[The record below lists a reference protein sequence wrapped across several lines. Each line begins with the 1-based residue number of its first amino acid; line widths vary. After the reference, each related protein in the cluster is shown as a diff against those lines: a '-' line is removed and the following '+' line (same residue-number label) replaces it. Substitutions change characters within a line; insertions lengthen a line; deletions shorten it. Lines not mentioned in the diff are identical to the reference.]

1 MPRKQFWSSSSAR
14 TKPMSKVYIILE
26 NGRVFE
32 GESFGAEGDAVGELV
47 FTTGVVGYVE
57 TLTDPSYAGQ
67 IIMHTFPEMGNYGI
81 IHEDYE
87 SWKCHARGVVVRNW
101 CKEPS
106 NFRCEGTLDSFLKSQ
121 GVVGICGVDTREIT
135 QLIRETGVMNAMIT
149 KTRPEGV
156 PDTVKSYTVTG
167 VVAETSAKSPYIVA
181 PKGEEKYSV
190 ALIDYGAKRNII
202 RELAELGCKVTVFP
216 YNAEADE
223 ILATRPDG
231 VMLSNGPGDPA
242 ENVGCIKE
250 IRELLGKVPIF
261 GICLGHQLM
270 ALAAGG
276 KTEKLRYGHRGGNQ
290 PVRSLDNGRVYITS
304 QNHGY
309 AVISDS
315 LESNV
320 ANLSYVNLN
329 DNTCE
334 GLDYPSLKAF
344 SLQFHPEAHCG
355 PRDMRFVFKKFL
367 NLMDGGVQ

>member
-1 MPRKQFWSSSSAR
+1 
-14 TKPMSKVYIILE
+14 MSKIYLVLE

-32 GESFGAEGDAVGELV
+32 GEAFGADGDTLGELV

-87 SWKCHARGVVVRNW
+87 SWKCHAKGVVVRNW
-101 CKEPS
+101 CKNPS
-106 NFRCEGTLDSFLKSQ
+106 NFRCEETLDNFLKSQ
-121 GVVGICGVDTREIT
+121 SVVGICGVDTREIT
-135 QLIRETGVMNAMIT
+135 QIIRETGVMNAIIT
-149 KTRPEGV
+149 RTLPEGV
-156 PDTVKSYTVTG
+156 PDSVKPYKVTG
-167 VVAETSAKSPYIVA
+167 VVAETSTKSPYIVA
-181 PKGEEKYSV
+181 PKGDEKYSV

-216 YNAEADE
+216 HNTKASE
-223 ILATRPDG
+223 ILAMKPDG
-231 VMLSNGPGDPA
+231 VMLSNGAGDPA
-242 ENVGCIKE
+242 ENTECIAE
-250 IRELLGKVPIF
+250 IKELLGKAPIF
-261 GICLGHQLM
+261 GICLGHQLL

-290 PVRSLDNGRVYITS
+290 PVKNLESGRIYITS

-309 AVISDS
+309 AVLSES
-315 LESNV
+315 LDLSV
-320 ANLSYVNLN
+320 ATLSYVNLN

-334 GLDYPSLKAF
+334 GLDYPSFNAF

-355 PRDMRFVFKKFL
+355 PRDMRFAFRKFL
-367 NLMDGGVQ
+367 ELMDGGKL

>member
-1 MPRKQFWSSSSAR
+1 
-14 TKPMSKVYIILE
+14 MSKVYIILE

-32 GESFGAEGDAVGELV
+32 GESFGATGESVGELV

-101 CKEPS
+101 CSSPS
-106 NFRCEGTLDSFLKSQ
+106 NFRCEETLDAFLKNQ

-135 QLIRETGVMNAMIT
+135 QIIRETGVMNAMIT
-149 KTRPEGV
+149 TEKPSEVPEAIKAYKVKNVV
-156 PDTVKSYTVTG
+156 P
-167 VVAETSAKSPYIVA
+167 ETSTKSPYIVA

-190 ALIDYGAKRNII
+190 ALLDYGAKRNII

-216 YNAEADE
+216 YNAKADQ
-223 ILATRPDG
+223 ILAINPDG
-231 VMLSNGPGDPA
+231 IMLSNGAGDPEDNTECIA
-242 ENVGCIKE
+242 EIKA
-250 IRELLGKVPIF
+250 LLGKKPIF
-261 GICLGHQLM
+261 GICLGHQLL
-270 ALAAGG
+270 AIAAGG

-290 PVRSLDNGRVYITS
+290 PVRELESGRVYITS

-315 LESNV
+315 LDKRI
-320 ANLSYVNLN
+320 ARLSYVNLN
-329 DNTCE
+329 DDTCE
-334 GLDYPSLKAF
+334 GLEYPSLKAF

-355 PRDMRFVFKKFL
+355 PRDMRFAFRKFL
-367 NLMDGGVQ
+367 DLMDGGTN

>member
-1 MPRKQFWSSSSAR
+1 MN
-14 TKPMSKVYIILE
+14 KVYIILE

-32 GESFGAEGDAVGELV
+32 GESFGAEGEAIGELV

-101 CKEPS
+101 CQNPS
-106 NFRCEGTLDSFLKSQ
+106 NFRCEETLDAFLKSQ

-135 QLIRETGVMNAMIT
+135 QLIRESGVMNAMIT
-149 KTRPEGV
+149 RTNPESV
-156 PDTVKSYTVTG
+156 PEAVKSYKVRG
-167 VVAETSAKSPYIVA
+167 VVAETSTKSPYIIA
-181 PKGEEKYSV
+181 SKGETKFEV

-202 RELAELGCKVTVFP
+202 RELAGLGCRVTVLP
-216 YNAEADE
+216 QDTKAAD
-223 ILATRPDG
+223 ILAMAPDG
-231 VMLSNGPGDPA
+231 VMLSNGAGDPA
-242 ENVGCIKE
+242 ENTQCIAI
-250 IRELLGKVPIF
+250 IRELLGKLPIF
-261 GICLGHQLM
+261 GICLGHQLL

-276 KTEKLRYGHRGGNQ
+276 RTEKLRYGHRGGNQ
-290 PVRSLDNGRVYITS
+290 PVKNLESGRVYITS

-309 AVISDS
+309 AVLAES
-315 LESNV
+315 LDPSI
-320 ANLSYVNLN
+320 AFQSYVNLN

-334 GLDYPSLKAF
+334 GLNYPALNAF

-355 PRDMRFVFKKFL
+355 PRDMRFAFHKFL
-367 NLMDGGVQ
+367 DLMNGGKL

>member
-1 MPRKQFWSSSSAR
+1 
-14 TKPMSKVYIILE
+14 MSKVYIILE

-32 GESFGAEGDAVGELV
+32 GESFGAEGEAVGELV

-87 SWKCHARGVVVRNW
+87 SWKCHAKGVVVRNW
-101 CKEPS
+101 CEKPS
-106 NFRCEGTLDSFLKSQ
+106 NFRCEETLDAFLKNQ
-121 GVVGICGVDTREIT
+121 RVVGICGVDTREIT

-149 KTRPEGV
+149 KKRPKDV
-156 PDTVKSYTVTG
+156 PEIVKNYTVTG
-167 VVAETSAKSPYIVA
+167 IVAETSTKSPYIVA
-181 PKGEEKYSV
+181 PKGEAKYNV

-202 RELAELGCKVTVFP
+202 RELADLGCKVTVFS
-216 YNAEADE
+216 YNTKASE
-223 ILATRPDG
+223 ILAMKPDG
-231 VMLSNGPGDPA
+231 IMLSNGAGDPA
-242 ENVGCIKE
+242 ENVECINVIK
-250 IRELLGKVPIF
+250 ELLGKVTIF
-261 GICLGHQLM
+261 GICLGHQLL

-290 PVRSLDNGRVYITS
+290 PVKNLESGRVYITS

-315 LESNV
+315 IDKSIAE
-320 ANLSYVNLN
+320 LSYVNQN

-334 GLDYPSLKAF
+334 GLDYPSFGAF

-355 PRDMRFVFKKFL
+355 PRDMRFAFRKFL
-367 NLMDGGVQ
+367 DLMDGGTK

>member
-1 MPRKQFWSSSSAR
+1 
-14 TKPMSKVYIILE
+14 MSKVYLVLE

-32 GESFGAEGDAVGELV
+32 GEGFGAAGDTIGELV

-101 CKEPS
+101 CKNPS
-106 NFRCEGTLDSFLKSQ
+106 NFRCEETLDAFLKNQ

-135 QLIRETGVMNAMIT
+135 QIIRETGVMNAMIT
-149 KTRPEGV
+149 QVLPEGV
-156 PDTVKSYTVTG
+156 PEAVETYTVKG
-167 VVAETSAKSPYIVA
+167 VVPETSTKSPYIVA
-181 PKGEEKYSV
+181 PKGETRYSV

-202 RELAELGCKVTVFP
+202 RELSELGCKVTVFP
-216 YNAEADE
+216 QNTKASE
-223 ILATRPDG
+223 ILAMKPDG
-231 VMLSNGPGDPA
+231 IMLSNGAGDPA
-242 ENVGCIKE
+242 ENTVCIEE
-250 IRELLGKVPIF
+250 IKGLLGKVPIF
-261 GICLGHQLM
+261 GICLGHQLL

-290 PVRSLDNGRVYITS
+290 PVKNLESGRVYITS

-309 AVISDS
+309 AVLSES
-315 LESNV
+315 LDPSV
-320 ANLSYVNLN
+320 AVLSYVNLN

-355 PRDMRFVFKKFL
+355 PRDMRFAFKKFL
-367 NLMDGGVQ
+367 DLMNGGKN